1 MHSQPGSRRRGVFES
16 VAEQGAR
23 IAEALSQRTGG
34 DPLASMLFAAGAL
47 LLTLWAMLS
56 LRRRLRRRAAGEGSS
71 QSVSRA
77 TRVDRQRAELE
88 QLMVDA
94 EELVRR
100 LAALLDN
107 KAARAEQLLDRLE
120 RRLRDLERAGSCAP
134 STAAEAAPASVL
146 ESATAAP
153 TDPLREEVVRLA
165 GEGLAPVEIARRLNE
180 QVGKVELILAL
191 HRA

>member
-1 MHSQPGSRRRGVFES
+1 MFES
-16 VAEQGAR
+16 VAEQGSR

-34 DPLASMLFAAGAL
+34 DPLATTLLAAGVA

-56 LRRRLRRRAAGEGSS
+56 LRRRLRRRAAASGEQGRAAA
-71 QSVSRA
+71 SRPMRA
-77 TRVDRQRAELE
+77 DRQRAEIE

-120 RRLRDLERAGSCAP
+120 RRLRDLERASSCAP
-134 STAAEAAPASVL
+134 STAADAAPASVL